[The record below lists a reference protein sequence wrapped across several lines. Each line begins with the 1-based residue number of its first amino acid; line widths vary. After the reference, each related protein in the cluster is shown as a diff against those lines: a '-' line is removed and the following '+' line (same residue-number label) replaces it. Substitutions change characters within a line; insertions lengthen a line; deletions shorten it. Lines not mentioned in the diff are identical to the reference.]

1 MPHSKTIA
9 LAGNNGPLLS
19 MLSMSVFFVGAS
31 EFMLSAMLDPL
42 GRAFGVDSARSPGWS
57 PAMPLRMRS
66 PRPSS
71 DICQTA
77 SDGVD
82 PC

>member
-31 EFMLSAMLDPL
+31 EFMLSAMLDRSVAPS
-42 GRAFGVDSARSPGWS
+42 ASIPARSPGWS

>member
-1 MPHSKTIA
+1 
-9 LAGNNGPLLS
+9 
-19 MLSMSVFFVGAS
+19 MSVFFVGAS

-42 GRAFGVDSARSPGWS
+42 GRAFGVDSGQITWLVSSYAF
-57 PAMPLRMRS
+57 AYALAA
-66 PRPSS
+66 PSS